1 MTRTHGGALS
11 VFFHARVWKTI
22 RAPKRLFGDDAN
34 ARRIAVEPNDAP
46 FRILSSDDREWIGA
60 DTQTVR
66 SRVHETFVNGTL
78 DIARVSTR
86 ASVRGLG
93 RCHGRRAE
101 REKKM
106 L

>member
-60 DTQTVR
+60 DTQIIRHSIARARLPVA
-66 SRVHETFVNGTL
+66 NGTL
-78 DIARVSTR
+78 DVARVKTSAR
-86 ASVRGLG
+86 ADARLG
-93 RCHGRRAE
+93 ATAT
-101 REKKM
+101 
-106 L
+106 